1 MALRTILYGYK
12 VENGKTVVCED
23 EAKIVKMVFSL
34 YKEGKTLNG
43 IAALL
48 TERKIVYFQ
57 DSSKWNKN
65 TINRMIE
72 NEKYTGNEVY
82 PAIISKDEFEAVR
95 KVKNIKSCK
104 QEKHSDEVEYLRTI
118 CVCGKCGSR
127 YKRVNTWRTREKWM
141 CAEGCGCTSYI
152 DDAVLE
158 NAITNCFNSVIK
170 ENQKI
175 DVIVNSQY
183 KPSKEVLKRENET
196 IRLMEQTSL
205 QFNKIA
211 NAIMQGA
218 TARFNCCEYD
228 NGEITEELKE
238 ELSSLQIVESVG
250 FKLMKKYIKQVMIN
264 PNGEIIAVFMN
275 NAKVTVNGGAENA
288 S

>member
-12 VENGKTVVCED
+12 IENGKTVVRED

-34 YKEGKTLNG
+34 YKEGKTLNS
-43 IAALL
+43 IATLL
-48 TERKIVYFQ
+48 TERNIVYFQ
-57 DSSKWNKN
+57 DNSKWNKN

-72 NEKYTGNEVY
+72 NEKYTGNEIY
-82 PAIISKDEFEAVR
+82 PAIISKDEFDAVS
-95 KVKNIKSCK
+95 KVKNVKSCK

-141 CAEGCGCTSYI
+141 CADGCGCTSYI

-158 NAITNCFNSVIK
+158 NAITNCFNAVIK
-170 ENQKI
+170 QNELL

-183 KPSKEVLKRENET
+183 KPSKEVLKEENET

-205 QFNKIA
+205 TFSKIA
-211 NAIMQGA
+211 KTIMQGA

-228 NGEITEELKE
+228 KGEVTEELKE
-238 ELSSLQIVESVG
+238 EISSLPIIESVG
-250 FKLMKKYIKQVMIN
+250 YKLMKKYIKQVRIN
-264 PNGEIIAVFMN
+264 PNGEIITVFMN

>member
-1 MALRTILYGYK
+1 VALRTILYGYK
-12 VENGKTVVCED
+12 IENGKTIVCDD

-34 YKEGKTLNG
+34 YKEGKTLNS
-43 IAALL
+43 IATLL
-48 TERKIVYFQ
+48 TERKVVYFQ
-57 DSSKWNKN
+57 DNSKWNKN

-72 NEKYTGNEVY
+72 NEKYTGNEIY
-82 PAIISKDEFEAVR
+82 PAIISKDEFGAVS
-95 KVKNIKSCK
+95 KVKNVKSCK

-141 CAEGCGCTSYI
+141 CADGCGCASYI
-152 DDAVLE
+152 DDFVLE
-158 NAITNCFNSVIK
+158 NAITNCFNAVIK
-170 ENQKI
+170 QNELL

-183 KPSKEVLKRENET
+183 KPSKEVLKEENET
-196 IRLMEQTSL
+196 IRLMEQTTLTFS
-205 QFNKIA
+205 KIA
-211 NAIMQGA
+211 KTIMQGA

-228 NGEITEELKE
+228 KGEVTEELKE
-238 ELSSLQIVESVG
+238 EISSLPIIESVG
-250 FKLMKKYIKQVMIN
+250 YKLMKKYIKQVRIN
-264 PNGEIIAVFMN
+264 PDGEIITVFMN

>member
-12 VENGKTVVCED
+12 IENGKTIVCDD

-34 YKEGKTLNG
+34 YKEGKTLNS
-43 IAALL
+43 IATLL
-48 TERKIVYFQ
+48 TERKVVYFQ
-57 DSSKWNKN
+57 DNSKWNKN

-72 NEKYTGNEVY
+72 NEKYTGNEIY
-82 PAIISKDEFEAVR
+82 PAIISKDEFGAVS
-95 KVKNIKSCK
+95 KVKNVKSCK

-141 CAEGCGCTSYI
+141 CADGCGCASYI
-152 DDAVLE
+152 DDSVLE
-158 NAITNCFNSVIK
+158 NAITNCFNAVIK
-170 ENQKI
+170 QNELL

-183 KPSKEVLKRENET
+183 KPSKEVLKEENET
-196 IRLMEQTSL
+196 IRLMEQTTLTFS
-205 QFNKIA
+205 KIA
-211 NAIMQGA
+211 KTIMQGA

-228 NGEITEELKE
+228 KGEVTEELKE
-238 ELSSLQIVESVG
+238 EISSLPIIESVG
-250 FKLMKKYIKQVMIN
+250 YKLMKKYIKQVRIN
-264 PNGEIIAVFMN
+264 PDGEIITVFMN